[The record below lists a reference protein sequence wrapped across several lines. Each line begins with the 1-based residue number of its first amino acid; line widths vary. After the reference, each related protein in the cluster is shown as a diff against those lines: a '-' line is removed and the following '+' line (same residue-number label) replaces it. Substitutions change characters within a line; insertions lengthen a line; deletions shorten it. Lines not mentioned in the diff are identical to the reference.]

1 MAAPTASQT
10 AYAMMLGSSRV
21 DHVQT
26 RLGSR
31 LAVLRIA
38 LQVDLL
44 CSCLVPATDYL
55 PEHLNASI
63 DIFNCKGQGIYQC
76 GWGDCSTNFTDQNS
90 FNIILRDDQ
99 KSAATSLPSK
109 RSDTL
114 AVGLGVGL
122 SLGFCLLV
130 ILYLLYRQR
139 RRLNLAESTSSRNSV
154 EKPWGGWQWAH
165 GHGSSLVPRLHS
177 PLPPESAHVSPMR
190 HEAPP
195 TTLSATRGPPLPPK
209 IPKQRG
215 LQELRD
221 ESNELHELA
230 CHSSDSNGTREFV

>member
-1 MAAPTASQT
+1 M
-10 AYAMMLGSSRV
+10 GFFHV
-21 DHVQT
+21 GHVQT

-31 LAVLRIA
+31 LAALRIVP
-38 LQVDLL
+38 QVDLL
-44 CSCLVPATDYL
+44 CQCLVPATDSL

-63 DIFNCKGQGIYQC
+63 DIFNCKGDGTYQC
-76 GWGDCSTNFTDQNS
+76 GWGDCSTNFTDQNP

-99 KSAATSLPSK
+99 KSAATSLPSNK
-109 RSDTL
+109 SDTL

-122 SLGFCLLV
+122 SLGLCLLV
-130 ILYLLYRQR
+130 SLYLLHRQR
-139 RRLNLAESTSSRNSV
+139 RRLKLAESASSRKSI
-154 EKPWGGWQWAH
+154 EKPWGDWQWAH
-165 GHGSSLVPRLHS
+165 GHGSSQIPQLHS
-177 PLPPESAHVSPMR
+177 PLPPQSAHIPPIR
-190 HEAPP
+190 YEASP

-230 CHSSDSNGTREFV
+230 CPNSDSNGTREFV